1 MHLPINAHLVITIF
15 TIVVVYYMILAFL
28 HRKKLLAS
36 LSNSFPLGK
45 PAVSNLMTKAGKDT
59 EQFPFQLI
67 DKPADHP
74 QEQIVITV
82 EDDPFENAELE
93 LVDDRGGILLKE
105 AEKLV
110 EQIQDTVN
118 HIASNPPNAEEVYS
132 KIRAIVSRYKLFENT
147 EYYEAINS
155 FVAIT
160 VERDCTITFTPEEI
174 QALWN

>member
-1 MHLPINAHLVITIF
+1 MHLSFPPNFIMAIL
-15 TIVVVYYMILAFL
+15 TIVVIYYMVLAFT

-36 LSNSFPLGK
+36 LSKSAAPTPGAASLL
-45 PAVSNLMTKAGKDT
+45 ATSNGHN

-74 QEQIVITV
+74 QEQIVVTF
-82 EDDPFENAELE
+82 EDDPFENPTVE
-93 LVDDRGGILLKE
+93 LVDDQGTIMLKE

-110 EQIQDTVN
+110 EQIQETVN
-118 HIASNPPNAEEVYS
+118 HVASNPPNPEEVHS
-132 KIRAIVSRYKLFENT
+132 KIRSIVSRYKLFENT

-160 VERDCTITFTPEEI
+160 VERDCTIAFSQEEL